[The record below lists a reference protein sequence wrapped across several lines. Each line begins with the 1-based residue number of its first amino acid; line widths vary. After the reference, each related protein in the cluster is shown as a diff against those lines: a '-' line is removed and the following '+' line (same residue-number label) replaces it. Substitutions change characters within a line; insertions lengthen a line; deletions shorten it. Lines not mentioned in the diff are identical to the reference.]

1 MIDIEREMAIENC
14 WTRKKTKL
22 NSVDAHIVTTT
33 ANFHLAISWIYLLFF
48 VFFFPIYLKENS
60 MIHLFQKYLIDS
72 FWICVMMIIKG
83 TEEKTKAAC
92 ILNSEKKKIC
102 KEHGEKKAEGSEII
116 NILFNSIWILVII
129 IIIFDSHWTKLFEF
143 LLKIIDDLHFFLLT
157 NITTKLSYFG

>member
-1 MIDIEREMAIENC
+1 MAIENC
-14 WTRKKTKL
+14 WTGKKTRF

-33 ANFHLAISWIYLLFF
+33 TNFHLAISWIYLFLF
-48 VFFFPIYLKENS
+48 VFFSHLLKRKQYDTFIS
-60 MIHLFQKYLIDS
+60 KISYWF
-72 FWICVMMIIKG
+72 
-83 TEEKTKAAC
+83 
-92 ILNSEKKKIC
+92 ILNLCDDDNQGNRRKNESSMHFEFGKKKIC